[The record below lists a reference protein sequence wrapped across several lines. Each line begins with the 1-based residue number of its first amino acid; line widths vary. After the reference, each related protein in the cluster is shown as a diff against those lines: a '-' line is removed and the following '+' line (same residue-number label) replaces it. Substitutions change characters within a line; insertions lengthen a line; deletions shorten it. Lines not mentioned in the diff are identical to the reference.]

1 MLFSQD
7 LLPPLRTAILVFE
20 WRLLGLFFQ
29 QPRCEIDVVSGNLA
43 DVQYIQNVLAV
54 EEAEQLVCRPVVVYF
69 FSNLGV
75 RLMSLAGT
83 LRMFSTSKMFSP

>member
-1 MLFSQD
+1 MKGYLLFSQD
-7 LLPPLRTAILVFE
+7 LLPPLRTAILASE

-54 EEAEQLVCRPVVVYF
+54 EEAEQLVCRPVVQL
-69 FSNLGV
+69 FSCVGIDVTHHKSDIVLCQV
-75 RLMSLAGT
+75 IE
-83 LRMFSTSKMFSP
+83 